1 MSPAGRAVFVTGTD
15 TGVGK
20 TYVACGLA
28 RAWRAAGVDVG
39 AVKPFAS
46 GAVKRGGRWT
56 HDDVEALVRA
66 SGTTDS
72 AEEVCPCL
80 LRDPLAPSVAA
91 AREGRRLDPARV
103 ARRVRRVIGRHART
117 VVEGAG
123 GLLVPV
129 TPRETMAE
137 FAKRLGVPLLIVA
150 PSAAAKGGVSH
161 AADGGGGA
169 GARAG
174 GAGGGVQRDGAGA
187 SRACGAH
194 QSARARAACR
204 GPAPGVDPVGC
215 GDEGIRPAGGTGG
228 IRDLTAAGD
237 RGIEEFS
244 MRIPIFRCRIP
255 P

>member
-150 PSAAAKGGVSH
+150 RPAL
-161 AADGGGGA
+161 GA
-169 GARAG
+169 LNHTRLTVEA
-174 GAGGGVQRDGAGA
+174 
-187 SRACGAH
+187 
-194 QSARARAACR
+194 ARARGLVVLGVVFSAT
-204 GPAPGVDPVGC
+204 APG
-215 GDEGIRPAGGTGG
+215 RPGLAELTNRRGLARHAGVPLLASIPWG
-228 IRDLTAAGD
+228 AGMK
-237 RGIEEFS
+237 EFARLAERVAS
-244 MRIPIFRCRIP
+244 AI
-255 P
+255 